1 MHTNSTPNYN
11 LPQFV
16 SGDKPTWLGDANG
29 AFLAI
34 DTAIAGVNTVAASA
48 DAKADLA
55 TTAAQTASGV
65 ATDAASAAA
74 AASADAASAITTA
87 GNAAT
92 AAQSASTAATAA
104 QSTADSAA
112 TAATAAQSTADSAAT
127 AATAAQSTADSAAT
141 TASAVDTKVGDLTD
155 LVTTD
160 KTSIVNAINEVATSG
175 GGTSGSVTVTAD
187 GVKSYSALYNELYAL
202 LDASKITSKTTLE
215 NSLGGGY
222 VLVTKATSIEFSRC
236 MFEGTQFTI
245 TDIKL
250 RTTGSTHVNAIA
262 STGGFTP
269 TDASATVPTSGTTFT
284 VRY

>member
-1 MHTNSTPNYN
+1 M
-11 LPQFV
+11 
-16 SGDKPTWLGDANG
+16 
-29 AFLAI
+29 AFLR
-34 DTAIAGVNTVAASA
+34 T
-48 DAKADLA
+48 
-55 TTAAQTASGV
+55 
-65 ATDAASAAA
+65 
-74 AASADAASAITTA
+74 
-87 GNAAT
+87 
-92 AAQSASTAATAA
+92 
-104 QSTADSAA
+104 
-112 TAATAAQSTADSAAT
+112 
-127 AATAAQSTADSAAT
+127 
-141 TASAVDTKVGDLTD
+141 GDGG
-155 LVTTD
+155 
-160 KTSIVNAINEVATSG
+160 SG
-175 GGTSGSVTVTAD
+175 GGESVTVTAD

-215 NSLGGGY
+215 NSLGGDY